1 MFRRFVN
8 LVLRILYGTLLRV
21 EVTGSEN
28 VPAKGPF
35 IAMINHIYFF
45 DPVLLTALAPRFIV
59 IMSKIENLKI
69 PVGGWLLKLYGSFP
83 VRRGEIDR
91 QAIRTSLDVLRQ
103 GHGLMMAPEGTRS
116 RAGSLQQGRVGMS
129 WLALRSNAPI
139 VPVAISGQEHLTRNL
154 KRLRRTPVRL
164 VFGKPFCLHPQEG
177 MRPGEQRRRMTT
189 EAMYRLA
196 ALLPP
201 EYRGVYSNLE
211 KASSD
216 FLVPYEPPG
225 GQPA

>member
-8 LVLRILYGTLLRV
+8 LVLRILFRTLLRV
-21 EVTGSEN
+21 EVIGSEN
-28 VPAKGPF
+28 VPARGPF
-35 IAMINHIYFF
+35 IAMINHIYFY
-45 DPVLLTALAPRFIV
+45 DPVLLTALAPRFVV
-59 IMSKIENLKI
+59 IMSKIENLQI

-91 QAIRTSLDVLRQ
+91 QAIRTSLDVLSQ

-116 RAGSLQQGRVGMS
+116 RAGSLQTGRVGMA
-129 WLALRSNAPI
+129 WLALRSNAPS

-164 VFGKPFCLHPQEG
+164 VFGKPFRLLPQEG
-177 MRPGEQRRRMTT
+177 MRPSEQRRRMTT

-211 KASSD
+211 KATSD

-225 GQPA
+225 EQPA